1 MASGNFS
8 VKSSN
13 QYVAATAK
21 WNAVKNIE
29 GNYSLLNIEL
39 RASRTNSG
47 YTTYGTGSGYFVI
60 NGKKYTFSITSSQ
73 KITQN
78 SNTLLGSVSNI
89 KIPHNSDGNKNLTIE
104 VYASIPGAGLTLGT
118 TSKTVALDT
127 IPRATTP
134 TFSPESVRLGESVT
148 IKLLRASSN
157 FTHTLKYKFGEQT
170 GTLVTGAGVS
180 HIWQVPL
187 DFARQIPNSESGNC
201 TITCDTYNGNVLIG
215 SKAAVL
221 TLEVPDTMLPV
232 ITSINVSE
240 TVAGVAEKFG
250 QYLKDISKL
259 QIEVAAEGVYGS
271 SIKSYAISVLD
282 IVYNGASIVTNTLT
296 QAGEIVATITIKDSR
311 GKSFTAE
318 ENIVVADYAAPMIKH
333 FTVTRA
339 SADGTLAHDGTCAS
353 CNANFIIAPISNR
366 NNRTYLV
373 EYRRTGEE
381 TWHRAIS
388 GSLYSFDGVLL
399 SGEILDP
406 NYSYYVRLTVSDY
419 FGSIA
424 AEAEVG
430 TSKPI
435 WNARRDKKGFAF
447 GKVAELE
454 GFLEINFKTFFY
466 KFIVLKNMV
475 AIMMENAKGQY
486 RDVMHMTA
494 TNNLKI
500 GYDSYDKSEGST
512 DICGKDINFM
522 SRNGIWIN
530 GQLFAD
536 FVIEQGTSGIWT
548 YEKWASGKV
557 ELWGLHSVTLAIDN
571 PVGNCYR
578 SAIQYAPLPFTV
590 YNMQHFVGCTD
601 LNTWASNGPG
611 NRNGTT
617 IPYVLWRGA
626 IYGSYTWYTK
636 IHVIGRWKE

>member
-8 VKSSN
+8 IKSSN

-29 GNYSLLNIEL
+29 GNYSLLGVEL

-89 KIPHNSDGNKNLTIE
+89 KIPHDSDGNKNLTIE

-134 TFSPESVRLGESVT
+134 TFSPGSVSLGESVT

-201 TITCDTYNGNVLIG
+201 TITCETYNGNVLIG
-215 SKAAVL
+215 SKSTLL
-221 TLEVPDTMLPV
+221 TLEVPDTMLPI

-240 TVAGVAEKFG
+240 TTPGVTEKFG

-259 QIEVAAEGVYGS
+259 QIEVDAEGVYGS

-339 SADGTLAHDGTCAS
+339 SASGALVHDGTCAS

-366 NNRTYLV
+366 NSRTYLV
-373 EYRRTGEE
+373 EYRRTDED

-388 GSLYSFDGVLL
+388 GSLYSFDGTLL

-406 NYSYYVRLTVSDY
+406 NYSYYVRLTVADY
-419 FGSIA
+419 FGSIT

-435 WNARRDKKGFAF
+435 WNARRDKKGFSL
-447 GKVAELE
+447 GKISEKQ
-454 GFLEINFKTFFY
+454 GFENDFVSWFY
-466 KFIVLKNMV
+466 KELYLMKEDESFVDVLQELLNLNQSVQKITTQKILWSGAYYMSGSHVITLSEAISTQSNGIVLVFSAYANNEAKNYDFNSFFVSKHMIKNHNGNGHDFFMTS
-475 AIMMENAKGQY
+475 ANLDRISNKYLIISDTQIKGV
-486 RDVMHMTA
+486 D
-494 TNNLKI
+494 TNTVTFTN
-500 GYDSYDKSEGST
+500 
-512 DICGKDINFM
+512 
-522 SRNGIWIN
+522 
-530 GQLFAD
+530 
-536 FVIEQGTSGIWT
+536 SGIT
-548 YEKWASGKV
+548 
-557 ELWGLHSVTLAIDN
+557 IN
-571 PVGNCYR
+571 
-578 SAIQYAPLPFTV
+578 
-590 YNMQHFVGCTD
+590 NM
-601 LNTWASNGPG
+601 N
-611 NRNGTT
+611 
-617 IPYVLWRGA
+617 YVLR
-626 IYGSYTWYTK
+626 Y
-636 IHVIGRWKE
+636 VIGV

>member
-29 GNYSLLNIEL
+29 GNYSLLNVDL

-89 KIPHNSDGNKNLTIE
+89 KIPHDSDGNKNLTIE
-104 VYASIPGAGLTLGT
+104 VYASIPGANLTLGT

-134 TFSPESVRLGESVT
+134 TFSPESVSLGESVT

-201 TITCDTYNGNVLIG
+201 TITCETYNGNVLIG
-215 SKAAVL
+215 SKTAVL

-339 SADGTLAHDGTCAS
+339 STDGTLVHDGTCAS
-353 CNANFIIAPISNR
+353 CNANFIIAPISNQ
-366 NNRTYLV
+366 NSRTYLV
-373 EYRRTGEE
+373 EYRRTDEE

-435 WNARRDKKGFAF
+435 WNARLDKKGFAL
-447 GKVAELE
+447 GKISEKQGFENDFVSWFYKELYLMKEDESFVDVLQELLDLNQEIQKITTQKILWSGAYCMNASQTVTLSESVAEQ
-454 GFLEINFKTFFY
+454 
-466 KFIVLKNMV
+466 
-475 AIMMENAKGQY
+475 A
-486 RDVMHMTA
+486 
-494 TNNLKI
+494 
-500 GYDSYDKSEGST
+500 
-512 DICGKDINFM
+512 
-522 SRNGIWIN
+522 NGI
-530 GQLFAD
+530 
-536 FVIEQGTSGIWT
+536 VIVFS
-548 YEKWASGKV
+548 KWNSTN
-557 ELWGLHSVTLAIDN
+557 ST
-571 PVGNCYR
+571 P
-578 SAIQYAPLPFTV
+578 
-590 YNMQHFVGCTD
+590 YNYNYNSFF
-601 LNTWASNGPG
+601 
-611 NRNGTT
+611 
-617 IPYVLWRGA
+617 IPKKLIEA
-626 IYGSYTWYTK
+626 GSYWHSFTMFDAAFNPSGTCNKSLYISNKSISGSNDNTVSGTGANAVK
-636 IHVIGRWKE
+636 YNNSGYALRYVIGV